1 MFERE
6 LYKSA
11 FGASPLPIVLTDFN
25 GNILDASIGF
35 AMLFDVQRDD
45 LIGINLQEIMDIE
58 IRDNLDVKTSVKGE
72 YYQIFSQKFEVEGFE
87 FLVFSFSKLE
97 QLEAAPATAVLTRI
111 RDIFDMSL
119 KANSFPQFVADSFPL
134 LQSIF
139 NADSVLLFKRSK
151 NQPEIFF
158 PVFSTSNLHKELRDK
173 VSLGIESENLVSIG
187 IPVIADENYVE
198 WPVIPVL
205 LEVAGFAS
213 AWVIPF
219 GLYEDFVDSL
229 IFLLFSQ
236 KATPSPEEHD
246 LLVFGSYFYSLVYQK
261 MEYKKE
267 FEALSYKDTVS
278 QTFSEAIIKE
288 LLNLQ
293 CEQAK
298 RYGFSFSVMMIRMEN
313 YDKLL
318 NIYGNYAVETSTQKV
333 AQALTSSLRR
343 SDVVG
348 RYSRNSFV
356 VILPFTNSENTDI
369 VFSRILNIL
378 KSSTFPPCKNIKFSA
393 SITSYMEDTGY
404 QSIINRLTD
413 LLRPI
418 L

>member
-1 MFERE
+1 MFEKE

-25 GNILDASIGF
+25 GNILDTSLGF
-35 AMLFDVQRDD
+35 AVMLDVQRDD
-45 LIGINLQEIMDIE
+45 LIGVNLKEIINIE
-58 IRDNLDVKTSVKGE
+58 IKDNLDIKTSVRGE
-72 YYQIFSQKFEVEGFE
+72 YYQIFSQKFEVESFE
-87 FLVFSFSKLE
+87 FLVFSFLKLE
-97 QLEAAPATAVLTRI
+97 QLEAAPTSAVLTRI

-119 KANSFPQFVADSFPL
+119 KANSFPQFVADSFPV
-134 LQSIF
+134 LQHIF
-139 NADSVLLFKRSK
+139 NADSVLLFKRSR

-158 PVFSTSNLHKELRDK
+158 PVYSTNDIHKQLRDK

-187 IPVIADENYVE
+187 IPVIADENYTE

-205 LEVAGFAS
+205 LEVAGYAS
-213 AWVIPF
+213 AWIIPF

-229 IFLLFSQ
+229 IFLFFSQ

-246 LLVFGSYFYSLVYQK
+246 LLVFGSYFYSIVYQK

-298 RYGFSFSVMMIRMEN
+298 RYGFTFSVMMVRIEN
-313 YDKLL
+313 YEKLV
-318 NIYGNYAVETSTQKV
+318 NIYGNYAVETSTQKI
-333 AQALTSSLRR
+333 AQTLTSSLRR

-348 RYSRNSFV
+348 RYSRNSFI
-356 VILPFTNSENTDI
+356 VILPFTNSEGTDV
-369 VFSRILNIL
+369 VFSRVTNTL
-378 KSSTFPPCKNIKFSA
+378 KSATFPPCKNIKFSA
-393 SITSYMEDTGY
+393 SITSYMDDAGY